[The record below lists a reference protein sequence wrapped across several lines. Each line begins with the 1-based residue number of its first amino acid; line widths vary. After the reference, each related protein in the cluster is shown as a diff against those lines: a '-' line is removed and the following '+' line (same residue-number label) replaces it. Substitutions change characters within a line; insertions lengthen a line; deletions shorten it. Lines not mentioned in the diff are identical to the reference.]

1 MLLFFP
7 GLPRVIHHGVLTL
20 SPALSLLSG
29 SISTAIMS
37 TPRESPC
44 GMGTGKWRQ
53 EKEVRSAH
61 HAKPP
66 TDGARP
72 ARALGT
78 IRSPQGHW
86 EPPGRALGKE
96 LQSDKEVW
104 GSWETN
110 PHFPS
115 PLWGKMVLEGNLLL
129 PHPAA
134 PSFWALLPSLAAAAT
149 SSRKS
154 SQMPSAWARH
164 HSPTFP

>member
-1 MLLFFP
+1 
-7 GLPRVIHHGVLTL
+7 
-20 SPALSLLSG
+20 
-29 SISTAIMS
+29 
-37 TPRESPC
+37 
-44 GMGTGKWRQ
+44 MGTGKWRQ
-53 EKEVRSAH
+53 EREVRSTH

-115 PLWGKMVLEGNLLL
+115 PLWGKMVLEGRLALTPSCGPFFLGFASLPGCCCHLLQEVFTDAL
-129 PHPAA
+129 SLGKA
-134 PSFWALLPSLAAAAT
+134 SFPDVPIIPIPDSNDTLYLFGSVP
-149 SSRKS
+149 
-154 SQMPSAWARH
+154 
-164 HSPTFP
+164 